1 MQQRSHIRI
10 FLVYDMLP
18 RGGQTV
24 CDTISALLIVV
35 FAIALIYGGYGEA
48 YDKFLRWETFGTAFD
63 PPIPATLKPLVLVI
77 VTLVAAQAISNL
89 IRDWNLAPEHHT
101 AADEIDEEEIEKL
114 KKIIGADDNV

>member
-18 RGGQTV
+18 RRGQQI
-24 CDTISALLIVV
+24 CDTISALLVVV

-48 YDKFLRWETFGTAFD
+48 YEKFLRWETFGTAFD

-77 VTLVAAQAISNL
+77 VALVALQAISNL
-89 IRDWNLAPEHHT
+89 IRDWNLEPEHHSS
-101 AADEIDEEEIEKL
+101 ADEIDEEEIEKL